1 MYNSAKLSISQRKHP
16 ANFLGNYSGKQR
28 EDPFLNLISSRIF
41 FILVP
46 ILSEMKETLETKLL
60 NKDFKRTNSYLYT
73 TIELTTEEKKSF
85 NIHFKL
91 KL

>member
-60 NKDFKRTNSYLYT
+60 NKDFKRTNSFFIHNYRTNNRGEKIFQYT
-73 TIELTTEEKKSF
+73 L
-85 NIHFKL
+85 
-91 KL
+91 